1 MLNSTIISS
10 LKVIAFWNQG
20 RVYEGLVVFTMF
32 YSLKKANVTKCHL
45 MLSLSGGSTG
55 VDNIVSIFC
64 LTYSTTF

>member
-1 MLNSTIISS
+1 MLNRTVISS

-20 RVYEGLVVFTMF
+20 RVHEGLVVFTMF
-32 YSLKKANVTKCHL
+32 YYLKKENVTVCHL
-45 MLSLSGGSTG
+45 TLSLSGSSMG